1 MRSQFLKLMKCPYC
15 GSGFRIQDVI
25 EEKEDDLIFGCV
37 RCECSEF
44 PIVEGI
50 LILKAGPMNRLIVR
64 FIKERRT
71 CEASIHCFGWDDF
84 ESLYKSYISFRF
96 SKKIQEALRRFLF
109 VLGRAEL
116 FREHGKNYR
125 DYSAESLSFY
135 DVLGKSSF
143 DMYLR
148 NRFSTFSFW
157 SIYPFIPLLKRKK
170 SKILDLGCGAG
181 HGAFVVSKYVEPQLH
196 CCSDT
201 SYRLLYLARKYFVQ
215 RAEFVC
221 FDANSPLP
229 FKDQLFDT
237 IMMSDAFHYV
247 YGRAYLAREMER
259 TLLPGGLIL
268 LQHLHNSLTQNP
280 ATGGYPLTHKTY
292 AHLFDSDKFELNVMP
307 EKRIVESYLFGNKL
321 DLTAKYSEDELN
333 STNAMILMATSDKSL
348 FKVYDKV
355 NRDFLSVK
363 NNLVINPIYEMKS
376 TDDSIL
382 LVRSSQYAR
391 AQFLYE
397 DYYPLTKKYIPE
409 KYEIRKEFVS
419 VSGRKVHISDLEKAE
434 DLMKRFIIIN
444 VPENYL
450 K

>member
-1 MRSQFLKLMKCPYC
+1 MKLMKCPYC

-25 EEKEDDLIFGCV
+25 EKKEEEVIFGCV

-44 PIVEGI
+44 PVVEGI
-50 LILKAGPMNRLIVR
+50 LILKASPLNKRVVRL
-64 FIKERRT
+64 IKERRI
-71 CEASIHCFGWDDF
+71 CEAAIHCFGWEDF
-84 ESLYKSYISFRF
+84 ENLYKSYVPFRF
-96 SKKIQEALRRFLF
+96 SRKIQEALRRVLF
-109 VLGRAEL
+109 VLGHAEL
-116 FREHGKNYR
+116 FREHGKIYR
-125 DYSAESLSFY
+125 DYSDKSLPFY

-181 HGAFVVSKYVEPQLH
+181 HGAFVVSKYVEPQQH
-196 CCSDT
+196 CCSDS

-215 RAEFVC
+215 SAEFVC
-221 FDANSPLP
+221 LDANSPLP
-229 FKDQLFDT
+229 FKDKIFDT

-247 YGRAYLAREMER
+247 YGRAYLALEMER
-259 TLLPGGLIL
+259 TLLPEGLLL
-268 LQHLHNSLTQNP
+268 LQHLHNSLTHNR
-280 ATGGYPLTHKTY
+280 ATGGYPLTPRTY
-292 AHLFDSDKFELNVMP
+292 TNLFDSDQRELKVMP
-307 EKRIVESYLFGNKL
+307 ERRIVESFLFGNKL
-321 DLTAKYSEDELN
+321 NLVEKYSEDDLN
-333 STNAMILMATSDKSL
+333 STNALILMATSDKSL
-348 FKVYDKV
+348 FKVYDRV

-363 NNLVINPIYEMKS
+363 NNLVINPIYEMKPK
-376 TDDSIL
+376 DDSIL

-391 AQFLYE
+391 APLLYE
-397 DYYPLTKKYIPE
+397 DYYSLTEKYIPE
-409 KYEIRKEFVS
+409 KYEIGKEF

-434 DLMKRFIIIN
+434 DLMKRFVIIN